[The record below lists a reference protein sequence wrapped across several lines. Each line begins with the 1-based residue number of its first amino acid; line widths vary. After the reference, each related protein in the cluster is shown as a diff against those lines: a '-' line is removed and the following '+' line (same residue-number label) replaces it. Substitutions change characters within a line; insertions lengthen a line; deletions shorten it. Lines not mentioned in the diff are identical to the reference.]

1 MEAASPAAQRNLK
14 PLKYH
19 SELAEYLKLEEPQV
33 WDWATSANVRLQQSE
48 EMREAMLRQ
57 TYRLEAA
64 SHPAVFEACA
74 KAMERLEIEAPATL
88 YQAADGVMNASL
100 YYIPG
105 EVHLVFS
112 GPTLERLT
120 DDELLALMGH
130 ELAHYK
136 LWSADGGAYYVASRV
151 LDLALSFPDATPS
164 HRETARLLSLHT
176 ELYADRGAAL
186 AVGDLAPAVSML
198 VKVMTGLSSVD
209 PAAYLRQAGELEAS
223 KTISAGQSHPE
234 SFLRAR
240 ALELWWQRLDTIED
254 WIAQRLHGPLSIE
267 ALDLLRQREL
277 TRTTRDFL
285 GHFIAPDCDPED
297 PVLTQVRRYF
307 PEFTPGNDRF
317 DFGSIGPEKIDD
329 PTRDYFIALMFDCA
343 MADPELTDELM
354 VTVANTAQSMGAEA
368 QLKTALKRDLKWTK
382 SRTDGLFKRAA
393 KAA

>member
-1 MEAASPAAQRNLK
+1 MEALSPAAQRELK

-19 SELAEYLKLEEPQV
+19 NDLAEYLKQEEPQV

-48 EMREAMLRQ
+48 EMRDAMLRQ

-64 SHPAVFEACA
+64 SHPAVFAACA

-112 GPTLERLT
+112 GPTLERLS
-120 DDELLALMGH
+120 DDELLALLGH

-136 LWSADGGAYYVASRV
+136 LWSADDGAYYVASRV
-151 LDLALSFPDATPS
+151 LDLALSFPDAKPS

-176 ELYADRGAAL
+176 ELYADRGA
-186 AVGDLAPAVSML
+186 APAVSML

-223 KTISAGQSHPE
+223 KTKSAGQSHPE

-240 ALELWWQRLDTIED
+240 SLELWWQGSETIED
-254 WIAQRLHGPLSIE
+254 WIAQRLHGPISIE
-267 ALDLLRQREL
+267 TLDLLRQREL
-277 TRTTRDFL
+277 TRTTRAFL
-285 GHFIAPDCDPED
+285 GHFIALDCDLED

-307 PEFTPGNDRF
+307 PEFTPSPDRF
-317 DFGSIGPEKIDD
+317 DFESIGPEKIDD

-343 MADPELTDELM
+343 MADPEQTDELM
-354 VTVANTAQSMGAEA
+354 VMVANSALSMGAED
-368 QLKTALKRDLKWTK
+368 QLKSALKRDLKWTK

>member
-1 MEAASPAAQRNLK
+1 MEAPSPAVQRELK

-19 SELAEYLKLEEPQV
+19 NDLAEYLKQEEPQV
-33 WDWATSANVRLQQSE
+33 WDWATSATVRLQQSE

-88 YQAADGVMNASL
+88 YQAADGAMNASL

-112 GPTLERLT
+112 GPTFERLT
-120 DDELLALMGH
+120 DEELLALLGH

-151 LDLALSFPDATPS
+151 LDLALSFPDAKPS

-176 ELYADRGAAL
+176 ELYADRGGAL
-186 AVGDLAPAVSML
+186 AVGDLSPAVSML

-223 KTISAGQSHPE
+223 KTKSAGHSHPE

-240 ALELWWQRLDTIED
+240 ALELWWQGSDMIED
-254 WIAQRLHGPLSIE
+254 WIAQRLNGPISIE
-267 ALDLLRQREL
+267 TLDLLRQREL
-277 TRTTRDFL
+277 TRTTRAFL
-285 GHFIAPDCDPED
+285 GHFIAPDCEPDD

-307 PEFTPGNDRF
+307 PEFAPSLERF
-317 DFGSIGPEKIDD
+317 DFESVGPEKIDD

-343 MADPELTDELM
+343 MADPELTDDLM
-354 VTVANTAQSMGAEA
+354 VKVANTAQSMGAED

>member
-1 MEAASPAAQRNLK
+1 MEAASSLVQRELK
-14 PLKYH
+14 PLRYH
-19 SELAEYLKLEEPQV
+19 RELAEYLKQEEPQV
-33 WDWATSANVRLQQSE
+33 WDWATSANVRLQHSE
-48 EMREAMLRQ
+48 DMREAMLRQ

-64 SHPAVFEACA
+64 SHPAVFGACA
-74 KAMERLEIEAPATL
+74 RAMERLEIEAPVTL

-112 GPTLERLT
+112 GPTLERLS
-120 DDELLALMGH
+120 DDEMLALLGH
-130 ELAHYK
+130 ELAHFK
-136 LWSADGGAYYVASRV
+136 LWSADGGAYYVASRI
-151 LDLALSFPDATPS
+151 LDLALSFPDAKPS

-209 PAAYLRQAGELEAS
+209 PAAYLRQAGELETS
-223 KTISAGQSHPE
+223 TTRSAGHSHPE

-240 ALELWWQRLDTIED
+240 ALELWWQESDMTDD
-254 WIAQRLHGPLSIE
+254 WIDQRLHGPVSIA

-277 TRTTRDFL
+277 TRTTRSFL
-285 GHFIAPDCDPED
+285 NHFTGPDRDPED

-307 PEFTPGNDRF
+307 PEFKPTADKF
-317 DFGSIGPEKIDD
+317 DFASIGPEKIDD

-354 VTVANTAQSMGAEA
+354 VIAANTARSMGAED
-368 QLKTALKRDLKWTK
+368 QLKAALKRDLKWSK

>member
-1 MEAASPAAQRNLK
+1 MEAPSAAAQRDLK
-14 PLKYH
+14 PLEYH
-19 SELAEYLKLEEPQV
+19 NDLAEYLKAEEPQV

-48 EMREAMLRQ
+48 EMRETMLRQ

-74 KAMERLEIEAPATL
+74 KAMGRLEIEAPATL

-112 GPTLERLT
+112 GPTLERLS
-120 DDELLALMGH
+120 DDELLALLGH

-136 LWSADGGAYYVASRV
+136 LWSANDGAYYVASRV
-151 LDLALSFPDATPS
+151 LDLALSFPDAKPS

-223 KTISAGQSHPE
+223 KTKSAGQSHPE

-240 ALELWWQRLDTIED
+240 ALELWWQGSDTIED
-254 WIAQRLHGPLSIE
+254 WIAQRLHGPISIE
-267 ALDLLRQREL
+267 SLDLLRQREL
-277 TRTTRDFL
+277 TRTTRAFL

-307 PEFTPGNDRF
+307 PEFTPSLERF
-317 DFGSIGPEKIDD
+317 DFESIGPEKIDD

-354 VTVANTAQSMGAEA
+354 VMVANTAQSMGAED